1 MRAFD
6 NLETKSLM
14 VDGEMVDAAA
24 IVKGLDKDIEGIE
37 SVLEC
42 ALG

>member
-1 MRAFD
+1 
-6 NLETKSLM
+6 M
-14 VDGEMVDAAA
+14 VDDEMVDAGE